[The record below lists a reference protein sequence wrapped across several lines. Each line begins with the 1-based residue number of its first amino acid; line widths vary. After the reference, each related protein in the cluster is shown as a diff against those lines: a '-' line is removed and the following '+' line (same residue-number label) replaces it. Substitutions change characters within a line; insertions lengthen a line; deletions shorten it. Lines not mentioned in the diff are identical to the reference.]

1 MIVEWYHKFS
11 VESKTSYVSFSK
23 KLLLVRMIQEV
34 LNMPVFGWN
43 YRKEQNFGP
52 AKREKCSF
60 CNNEVTFLL
69 RKISTC
75 VTLFSFPIIP
85 YRIDYILICPICNKQ
100 HEIDSWEFYELVACI
115 RNKNEDEDQLV
126 SSERYIT
133 ENGAI
138 YRTET
143 QINFIK
149 QMKEIEMEREKRNN
163 KSD

>member
-1 MIVEWYHKFS
+1 
-11 VESKTSYVSFSK
+11 
-23 KLLLVRMIQEV
+23 MIQEV
-34 LNMPVFGWN
+34 LNMPVFGWD

-52 AKREKCSF
+52 SKREKCSS
-60 CNNEVTFLL
+60 CDNEVTFLL

-75 VTLFSFPIIP
+75 FTLFSFPIIP
-85 YRIDYILICPICNKQ
+85 YKIDYILVCPICEKQ
-100 HEIDSWEFYELVACI
+100 HEIDSWEFYELVARI
-115 RNKNEDEDQLV
+115 RSKNEDENQLA

>member
-1 MIVEWYHKFS
+1 
-11 VESKTSYVSFSK
+11 
-23 KLLLVRMIQEV
+23 MIQEV

-60 CNNEVTFLL
+60 CNNEVAFLL